1 MADKTV
7 VLRAFNN
14 HLFDFIDDVM
24 SVFPENVDIKASR
37 TSLEY
42 TKKLNPTM
50 IIKIWYSYIYSPY
63 AAIIDAGDLEFF
75 VNKDYSAD
83 VSNLPNSR
91 DILAAVDSLRD
102 PIRGMSEENKTHSL
116 SYIQNL
122 CRLSNA
128 YNDMTA

>member
-1 MADKTV
+1 M
-7 VLRAFNN
+7 VLRAFNT
-14 HLFDFIDDVM
+14 HMFEFIDDMM
-24 SVFPENVDIKASR
+24 SVFPDNVDIKTSR

-50 IIKIWYSYIYSPY
+50 IIKIWFSYVYSPY

-75 VNKDYSAD
+75 TNKDYSSD
-83 VSNLPNSR
+83 LSSFPNSR

-128 YNDMTA
+128 YNDLTV

>member
-1 MADKTV
+1 MTDKTM
-7 VLRAFNN
+7 VLRAFNT
-14 HLFDFIDDVM
+14 HMFEFIDDMM
-24 SVFPENVDIKASR
+24 SVFPDNVDIKTSR

-50 IIKIWYSYIYSPY
+50 IIKIWFSYVYSPY

-75 VNKDYSAD
+75 TNKDYSSD
-83 VSNLPNSR
+83 LSSFPNSR

-128 YNDMTA
+128 YNDLTV